1 MNKQETAK
9 VIAYL
14 REMYPQGASPT
25 QATVNAWAD
34 LFADVPYE
42 VAWSAA
48 REVCRTWN
56 GYAMPPAAALFK
68 VIEQAQADNKTAI
81 EKWRVVEKL
90 IKRGTR
96 LTQSEFDEQ
105 DEDIKAYFG
114 GVSAI
119 RDLALLNQDEIP
131 NERARFLKAMPAIKE
146 RIETQNRLPQSVQNM
161 LGQITKQIGG

>member
-1 MNKQETAK
+1 MTKQETAK

-14 REMYPQGASPT
+14 REMYPQGASPS

-34 LFADVPYE
+34 LFSDTPFE
-42 VAWSAA
+42 VVWAA
-48 REVCRTWN
+48 AKEVCRTWE
-56 GYAMPPAAALFK
+56 GYTMPPPAALFR
-68 VIEQAQADNKTAI
+68 VINQVDGKTVI

-105 DEDIKAYFG
+105 GEDIKAYFG

-119 RDLALLNQDEIP
+119 RDLALLNQDELP
-131 NERARFLKAMPAIKE
+131 NERARFLKAMPQIRE
-146 RIETQNRLPQSVQNM
+146 RIETQKHLPHSVQSM
-161 LGQITKQIGG
+161 LGQITKQIGE